1 MGATTPNTRLA
12 LFTSALTGG
21 GVQRSLR
28 NLAIA
33 LVRAGYRVDLVVC
46 HSDQQQADALARAGV
61 SVIALKRSPP
71 MLGRWL
77 AWRADPRATALL
89 GPTVL
94 WPLKTWSKIDY
105 LAALRD
111 YLKRAQPAGLLSAM
125 TQCNLVAIWAH
136 RLAGRP
142 GRVVVSDRN
151 MLSSFVAR
159 HAHKPRWRHLP
170 ALVAHVYPGADA
182 IVGVSMAVA
191 DDLADCTG
199 LSREIITSAPNPT
212 VDDALRAAA
221 TQSADHPWFAAGE
234 PPVIIGVGRLVDQKD
249 PVTLLQAFARI
260 RAERPARLMLIGEGP
275 LRDTLSRQAAELG
288 VADDVTLPGWDDN
301 PFPAM
306 AAARVFVL
314 PSKFEGLPGVLIQAL
329 ACGCPPVATDC
340 PGGSSEILEGGRYG
354 RLVPIGDIEAMAHAI
369 NQTLDKPPERKQL
382 KARAEAYSAETS
394 AQRYAE
400 LLTGRPLSAKD

>member
-1 MGATTPNTRLA
+1 MAPTTPNTPLA

-28 NLAIA
+28 NLAVA
-33 LVRAGYRVDLVVC
+33 LVQAGYAVDLVVC
-46 HSDQQQADALARAGV
+46 HGDREQAEALGRAGV
-61 SVIALKRSPP
+61 SVVVLKRSPP
-71 MLGRWL
+71 LLGRWL
-77 AWRADPRATALL
+77 AWRADPGATACL

-94 WPLKTWSKIDY
+94 WPLKTWSKVDY

-111 YLKRAQPAGLLSAM
+111 YLERARPAGLLSAM

-159 HAHKPRWRHLP
+159 HAAKSRWRHLP
-170 ALVAHVYPGADA
+170 ALVRRVYPQAHA
-182 IVGVSMAVA
+182 IVGVSAAVA
-191 DDLADCTG
+191 DDLAACTG
-199 LSREIITSAPNPT
+199 LPRERITSAPNPT
-212 VDDALRAAA
+212 VDAALRIAAHQP
-221 TQSADHPWFAAGE
+221 TDHPWFAAGE

-249 PVTLLQAFARI
+249 PLTLLQAFARV
-260 RAERPARLMLIGEGP
+260 RAARPARLLLIGDGP
-275 LRDTLSRQAAELG
+275 LRATLSQQADELG
-288 VADDVTLPGWDDN
+288 VADDVALPGWDDN

-306 AAARVFVL
+306 AAADGFVL

-340 PGGSSEILEGGRYG
+340 PGGSAEILDGGRYG
-354 RLVPIGDIEAMAHAI
+354 RLVPVADVEAMARAI
-369 NQTLDKPPERKQL
+369 GQTLDNPPDRDQL
-382 KARAEAYSAETS
+382 KARAEIYSAETS
-394 AQRYAE
+394 ARRYAQ
-400 LLTGRPLSAKD
+400 LLTGQKG

>member
-1 MGATTPNTRLA
+1 MNSTAPNKRLA

-28 NLAIA
+28 NLASA
-33 LVRAGYRVDLVVC
+33 LVQVGYRVDLVVC
-46 HSDQQQADALARAGV
+46 HGDREQAAILAKAGV
-61 SVIALKRSPP
+61 SVIELQRSPP
-71 MLGRWL
+71 LIGRWL
-77 AWRADPRATALL
+77 AWRAAPETTACL

-94 WPLKTWSKIDY
+94 WPLKTWSKIAY

-111 YLKRAQPAGLLSAM
+111 YLKQAQPAGLLSAM

-159 HAHKPRWRHLP
+159 HARKSRWRNLP
-170 ALVAHVYPGADA
+170 ALVARVYPGADA
-182 IVGVSMAVA
+182 IVGVSEAVA
-191 DDLADCTG
+191 DDLAACTG
-199 LSREIITSAPNPT
+199 LARELITSAPNPT

-221 TQSADHPWFAAGE
+221 HQAADHPWFAAGE
-234 PPVIIGVGRLVDQKD
+234 PPVVIGVGRLVDQKD
-249 PVTLLQAFARI
+249 PITLLQAFARV
-260 RAERPARLMLIGEGP
+260 RAERPVRLMWIGEGS
-275 LRDTLSRQAAELG
+275 LRDTLSQQASELG
-288 VADDVTLPGWDDN
+288 VADDVALPGWDDN

-306 AAARVFVL
+306 AAADVFVL

-340 PGGSSEILEGGRYG
+340 PGGSAEILDGGRYG
-354 RLVPIGDIEAMAHAI
+354 KLVPVGDVEAMAHAI
-369 NQTLDKPPERKQL
+369 SQTLDNPPERAQL
-382 KARAEAYSAETS
+382 KARAETYSAETS
-394 AQRYAE
+394 ARRYAE
-400 LLTGRPLSAKD
+400 LLTGG